1 MGLQGW
7 GYRGGAT
14 GVGLQG
20 GATQITLMILL
31 KLSKIAQMD
40 MTKSPGYLA
49 AEELLRAQATHVK
62 LSRQFQEA
70 RLKEQLAD
78 MRADFSAQEA
88 IQRMA
93 SELESKKMDEKVKA
107 VREASKVELMVLCE
121 GR

>member
-1 MGLQGW
+1 M
-7 GYRGGAT
+7 
-14 GVGLQG
+14 GLQG

-107 VREASKVELMVLCE
+107 VREASKVGLM
-121 GR
+121 

>member
-1 MGLQGW
+1 
-7 GYRGGAT
+7 
-14 GVGLQG
+14 
-20 GATQITLMILL
+20 
-31 KLSKIAQMD
+31 

-49 AEELLRAQATHVK
+49 AEGLLRAHVK

-93 SELESKKMDEKVKA
+93 SELESKKMDKKVKA
-107 VREASKVELMVLCE
+107 VREASKVGLM
-121 GR
+121 